1 MQAGTGGRGVQGR
14 SSWRVDCALARACE
28 PWPVMNLIDVL
39 IQQHRDAE
47 ALFEAWH
54 HAPDEEKPALSLR
67 LAETLT
73 MHSTVEERWVYPV
86 ARSVVDGPRIDFAV
100 EEHGEMT
107 QLLSELL
114 RVRHD
119 PRRREATVRQLE
131 AVVAQHMAEEEREVI
146 PRLRKMDVSAF
157 GLSSDE
163 IVRSASDARK
173 EAMRQLE
180 TSAPM

>member
-1 MQAGTGGRGVQGR
+1 
-14 SSWRVDCALARACE
+14 
-28 PWPVMNLIDVL
+28 MNLIDVL

-47 ALFEAWH
+47 ALFEAWR
-54 HAPDEEKPALSLR
+54 HAPDEEKRELCLR

-73 MHSTVEERWVYPV
+73 LHSTLEERWVYPIARTVV
-86 ARSVVDGPRIDFAV
+86 AGPCIDFAV

-119 PRRREATVRQLE
+119 ARRREATVRQLE
-131 AVVAQHMAEEEREVI
+131 AVVAQHMAEEEREVL
-146 PRLRKMDVSAF
+146 PRLRGMDASAF
-157 GLSSDE
+157 GPSSDE
-163 IVRSASDARK
+163 IVRSASDARN

-180 TSAPM
+180 APAPA

>member
-1 MQAGTGGRGVQGR
+1 
-14 SSWRVDCALARACE
+14 
-28 PWPVMNLIDVL
+28 MNLIDVL

-54 HAPDEEKPALSLR
+54 HAPDEEKQKLCLR

-73 MHSTVEERWVYPV
+73 LHSTLEEGWVYPV

-114 RVRHD
+114 HVRHD
-119 PRRREATVRQLE
+119 ARRREATVRQLE
-131 AVVAQHMAEEEREVI
+131 AVVAQHTSEEEREVI
-146 PRLRKMDVSAF
+146 PRLRKMDASAF

-163 IVRSASDARK
+163 IIRSASDARN

-180 TSAPM
+180 APASPM

>member
-1 MQAGTGGRGVQGR
+1 
-14 SSWRVDCALARACE
+14 
-28 PWPVMNLIDVL
+28 MNLIDVL

-54 HAPDEEKPALSLR
+54 HAPDDEKPALSLR

-73 MHSTVEERWVYPV
+73 MHSTLEERWVYPV

-131 AVVAQHMAEEEREVI
+131 AVVAQHMAEEEREVL
-146 PRLRKMDVSAF
+146 PRLRKMDASAF

-163 IVRSASDARK
+163 IIRSASDARK

-180 TSAPM
+180 SSAPM

>member
-1 MQAGTGGRGVQGR
+1 
-14 SSWRVDCALARACE
+14 
-28 PWPVMNLIDVL
+28 MNLIDVL

-73 MHSTVEERWVYPV
+73 MHSTLEERWVYPV

-146 PRLRKMDVSAF
+146 PRLRKMDASAF

>member
-1 MQAGTGGRGVQGR
+1 
-14 SSWRVDCALARACE
+14 
-28 PWPVMNLIDVL
+28 MNLIDVL

-47 ALFEAWH
+47 ALFEAWR
-54 HAPDEEKPALSLR
+54 HAPDEEKPELSLL

-73 MHSTVEERWVYPV
+73 LHSAIEERWVYPV

-119 PRRREATVRQLE
+119 ARRRESTVRQLE
-131 AVVAQHMAEEEREVI
+131 AVVAQHMTEEEREVL
-146 PRLRKMDVSAF
+146 PRLRKMDASAF

-180 TSAPM
+180 VSTPP

>member
-1 MQAGTGGRGVQGR
+1 
-14 SSWRVDCALARACE
+14 
-28 PWPVMNLIDVL
+28 MNLIDML

-47 ALFEAWH
+47 ALFEAWR
-54 HAPDEEKPALSLR
+54 HALDEEKAELCLR

-73 MHSTVEERWVYPV
+73 LHSTLEERWVYPV

-107 QLLSELL
+107 QLISELL

-119 PRRREATVRQLE
+119 ARRREATVRQLE
-131 AVVAQHMAEEEREVI
+131 AVAAQHMSEEEREVI
-146 PRLRKMDVSAF
+146 PRLRKMDASAF

-180 TSAPM
+180 TAAPV